1 MKDIVF
7 YDAACPLCSRVVRFI
22 LSQERDNSLFFSA
35 LQGQHARSFLP
46 KEGIEHIDMKTFYLF
61 KEGVLYDKSS
71 AALRLIPYLRW
82 YFNIFLL
89 FWMVPKVLRDFVYNI
104 ISKYRYRLFR
114 DRCELGNVDA
124 KRLL

>member
-1 MKDIVF
+1 
-7 YDAACPLCSRVVRFI
+7 
-22 LSQERDNSLFFSA
+22 
-35 LQGQHARSFLP
+35 
-46 KEGIEHIDMKTFYLF
+46 MKTFYLF
-61 KEGVLYDKSS
+61 KEGVLYDKST

-82 YFNIFLL
+82 YFNVFLP

-124 KRLL
+124 KRML